1 MALKERQIKFVEEY
15 LKDLNASAAAIRAG
29 YSKKYAGVNADKL
42 LKNTKIKASI
52 QTAIE
57 ARAKR
62 TEITQDR
69 VLLEIARLA
78 FNDPR
83 KAFDE
88 NGALKPIQE
97 WPDEVAAAVSSIK
110 INEITDSEGN
120 HIGETKEIKFWDK
133 GKQIELAGRHLG
145 MWNDKLTLGGDKN
158 NPILTKT
165 LTDTELERIITGSN

>member
-1 MALKERQIKFVEEY
+1 MALNDKQSKFVKEY
-15 LKDLNASAAAIRAG
+15 LVDLNSTQAAIRAG
-29 YSKKYAGVNADKL
+29 YSTRTAGSIGFEL
-42 LKNTKIKASI
+42 LKKPEIATEIRRELELRSI
-52 QTAIE
+52 
-57 ARAKR
+57 R

>member
-1 MALKERQIKFVEEY
+1 MALKDKQVKFIKEY
-15 LKDLNASAAAIRAG
+15 LVDLNSTQAAIRAG
-29 YSKKYAGVNADKL
+29 YAPKRADATAYNL
-42 LKNTKIKASI
+42 LRNTEISA
-52 QTAIE
+52 AIREEME

-69 VLLEIARLA
+69 VLLEIARIA

-83 KAFDE
+83 KAFNK
-88 NGALKPIQE
+88 NGALKDIQD

-145 MWNDKLTLGGDKN
+145 MWNDKLTLGGDKD
-158 NPILTKT
+158 NPLRVMSLSDFYGET
-165 LTDTELERIITGSN
+165 

>member
-1 MALKERQIKFVEEY
+1 MALNDKQSKFVKEY
-15 LKDLNASAAAIRAG
+15 LVDLNLTKAAIRAG
-29 YSKKYAGVNADKL
+29 YAPKRADATAYNL
-42 LKNTKIKASI
+42 LRNTEIS
-52 QTAIE
+52 TAIREEME

-110 INEITDSEGN
+110 INEIKDSEGN

-158 NPILTKT
+158 NPILTKE
-165 LTDTELERIITGSN
+165 LTDAELERIITGSN

>member
-1 MALKERQIKFVEEY
+1 MALNAKQQAFCDEY
-15 LKDLNASAAAIRAG
+15 IIDFNATQAAIRAG
-29 YSKKYAGVNADKL
+29 YSEKTSYSHGQRLLNDVEIQKEISKK
-42 LKNTKIKASI
+42 
-52 QTAIE
+52 QIE
-57 ARAKR
+57 RSKR

-83 KAFDE
+83 KAFDD
-88 NGALKPIQE
+88 NNALLPVKQ

-110 INEITDSEGN
+110 INEIKDSEGN

-145 MWNDKLTLGGDKN
+145 MWNDKLTLGGDKD

-165 LTDTELERIITGSN
+165 LTDSELEHIIHSKT